1 MLQSFNCYLS
11 TSLICL
17 LESYKML
24 KISRILLL
32 AVIAVNFLTNNAQQ
46 KNHLVIIPGQN
57 EDGGANAPTILSGF
71 TDQSSIHTTKTP
83 QFFADFGQTRCMN
96 DVKKTTSLLPK
107 EDKIIIHASSQGT
120 ATALNYATQNP
131 NHVSALVLEAVM
143 LSGNSAIYHYTKN
156 ALLLRY
162 LTYLPGSYY
171 WLPYCAWQFP
181 FYSPAGEQ
189 PINNIHRLPKNLP
202 IIIYHCKQDPCL
214 SFEDAQALYAF
225 IKRSG
230 RENVYFLP
238 INTPG
243 WGNHVE
249 LLQTGNVNINVIN
262 AIFAKYNLPHQIP
275 SGPTLDP
282 DSESFKNK
290 YQPQPDQK
298 WLDHFNDLSR
308 KEKNLWYIDWCVK
321 IIFYPLLACLLYR
334 ISGLNMILGQ

>member
-1 MLQSFNCYLS
+1 MPKIYHV
-11 TSLICL
+11 L
-17 LESYKML
+17 LF
-24 KISRILLL
+24 
-32 AVIAVNFLTNNAQQ
+32 AVILGNMIAINAQQ

-57 EDGGANAPTILSGF
+57 GDGGANAPTILSGF
-71 TDQSSIHTTKTP
+71 TDQASIHTTKTP

-120 ATALNYATQNP
+120 ATALNYAAQNP

-143 LSGNSAIYHYTKN
+143 LSGNSACSNNVPHF
-156 ALLLRY
+156 LSC
-162 LTYLPGSYY
+162 LPGSYY
-171 WLPYCAWQFP
+171 LIPYFAKAIYP
-181 FYSPAGEQ
+181 FYSPAGNQ
-189 PINNIHRLPKNLP
+189 PINNVHLLPRNLP

-225 IKRSG
+225 IKTSG

-238 INTPG
+238 INCPG
-243 WGNHVE
+243 WGAHVE
-249 LLQTGNVNINVIN
+249 LLQKGNVNINVIN
-262 AIFAKYNLPHQIP
+262 AIFAKHNLPYQIP
-275 SGPTLDP
+275 SGSTLDP
-282 DSESFKNK
+282 DSESFNKK

-334 ISGLNMILGQ
+334 ISGLNMICGR